1 MKKFKL
7 TMEDLYAWLFIGA
20 GVGSII
26 YIIGKV
32 IEWTS

>member
-1 MKKFKL
+1 MRKPKM

-26 YIIGKV
+26 YIICKV